1 MVSNLSLLTAMDL
14 LDNIS
19 TILEKTF
26 KFWTKTEKKLSKL
39 WLKALQMLKKVLSL
53 YLINKDIL
61 MKTVKLSEL
70 PVSKECSNKMEN
82 QSTEQFI
89 KSGSLINIHS
99 KLETPL
105 NILLMKWM
113 VWQEIWKSQSKL
125 SSSLLKNLL
134 NSVILITTWHFTI
147 LKRVRK
153 IQFSIIV
160 SLLWV
165 DLETNTKSILYLGI
179 GKMDKL
185 SSVW

>member
-1 MVSNLSLLTAMDL
+1 
-14 LDNIS
+14 
-19 TILEKTF
+19 
-26 KFWTKTEKKLSKL
+26 
-39 WLKALQMLKKVLSL
+39 MLKKVLSL

-113 VWQEIWKSQSKL
+113 VWQEI
-125 SSSLLKNLL
+125 
-134 NSVILITTWHFTI
+134 
-147 LKRVRK
+147 
-153 IQFSIIV
+153 
-160 SLLWV
+160 
-165 DLETNTKSILYLGI
+165 
-179 GKMDKL
+179 
-185 SSVW
+185 